1 MNFST
6 LPTIGRLAPS
16 PTGAQH
22 VGNARTY
29 ILAWLASRTK
39 NGKVLLRMEDIDSPR
54 VKKGADIEAVADLR
68 WLGLDWD
75 EEILVQ
81 STRINAY
88 QHALNS
94 FALKEFIYPC
104 TCTRTDVLRAAS
116 APHEDGQ
123 DVLYPRTCAHRFAS
137 DASGLLDK
145 NYCWRFRC
153 TAKEPDFI
161 DQFKG
166 PISGCAEQLANDFVV
181 WRMAAEHSLS
191 QSWPAY
197 QLAVVVDDAFQ
208 KVNQVVRGDDLISST
223 PKQILLYQSLNF
235 TPPTFI
241 HLPLVVGEDGKRLA
255 KRHGDTRLSALRH
268 QGVKPESLLGLI
280 AYSCGWVD
288 KPTPVTLRDL
298 MPLFDL
304 NKIPNKPFVL
314 TKELLKKIGY
324 EA

>member
-1 MNFST
+1 MNPTTF
-6 LPTIGRLAPS
+6 PTIGRLAPS

-29 ILAWLASRTK
+29 VLAWLASRTK

-54 VKKGADIEAVADLR
+54 VKKGAEIEAVQDLR

-75 EEILVQ
+75 GEILVQ
-81 STRINAY
+81 STRINQY
-88 QHALNS
+88 QT
-94 FALKEFIYPC
+94 ALKELALKELIYPC
-104 TCTRTDVLRAAS
+104 TCTRNDVLRAAS

-123 DVLYPRTCAHRFAS
+123 EAVYPGTCAHRFAG
-137 DASGLLDK
+137 DASGLSDK

-153 TAKEPDFI
+153 PKKEPDFI

-166 PISGCAEQLANDFVV
+166 PIIGHEKQLANDFVV
-181 WRMAAEHSLS
+181 WRMAGDHSLS

-208 KVNQVVRGDDLISST
+208 KVTEVVRGDDLVSST
-223 PKQILLYQSLNF
+223 PKQILLYQSLNLN
-235 TPPTFI
+235 PPAFI
-241 HLPLVVGEDGKRLA
+241 HLPLVVGEDGRRLA
-255 KRHGDTRLSALRH
+255 KRHGDTRLSALRG

-280 AYSCGWVD
+280 AYSCGWMD
-288 KPTPVTLRDL
+288 KPTPVTLREL
-298 MPLFDL
+298 TSLFDL

-314 TKELLKKIGY
+314 TKDLLKGIGY
-324 EA
+324 ES

>member
-29 ILAWLASRTK
+29 VLAWLASRTK

-54 VKKGADIEAVADLR
+54 VKKGAEIEAVQDLR

-75 EEILVQ
+75 DEILVQ
-81 STRINAY
+81 STRMNAY
-88 QHALNS
+88 QHALKVLAS
-94 FALKEFIYPC
+94 KELIYPC
-104 TCTRTDVLRAAS
+104 TCTRKDILQAAS

-123 DVLYPRTCAHRFAS
+123 DTIYPRICEHRSAA

-153 TAKEPDFI
+153 PAKEPDFI

-166 PISGCAEQLANDFVV
+166 PIIGCAKQFANDFVV
-181 WRMAAEHSLS
+181 WRMPDNPSFS
-191 QSWPAY
+191 QASPSY

-208 KVNQVVRGDDLISST
+208 NVNQVVRGDDLVSST
-223 PKQILLYQSLNF
+223 PKQILLYQTLNLS
-235 TPPTFI
+235 PPAFI

-288 KPTPVTLRDL
+288 KPTAVTLRDL
-298 MPLFDL
+298 MVLFDL
-304 NKIPNKPFVL
+304 GKVPNKPFVL
-314 TKELLKKIGY
+314 TKDLLKAIGY